1 MSRSHLS
8 LHEKATS
15 DLAFIRET
23 MEAASGFTAISGWGQ
38 AAVGGVGIV
47 AGLVAGAVPAGRPW
61 LTVWITAAV
70 AGAAIGSG
78 ATLLKTRRAGKAALN
93 PAIRKFVLAFAPAI
107 VAGAILTVAIV
118 ANAAWSLLPAAWLV
132 CYGAGV
138 MAGGVFSV
146 RAVPVMGAC
155 FLALGVAAIASP
167 DWLGNTYLIA
177 GFGGLNLL
185 FGLFI
190 AVRHGG

>member
-1 MSRSHLS
+1 MSHLS
-8 LHEKATS
+8 LHQKATD
-15 DLAFIRET
+15 DLRYIRET
-23 MEAASGFTAISGWGQ
+23 MESAVGFTAISGWGQ
-38 AAVGGVGIV
+38 AAVGGVGIA
-47 AGLVAGAVPAGRPW
+47 AGLIAASRPSVRGW
-61 LTVWITAAV
+61 LTVWLSAAV
-70 AGAAIGSG
+70 VGGAVGAGATI
-78 ATLLKTRRAGKAALN
+78 LKTRRAGKAALN

-107 VAGAILTVAIV
+107 VAGAILTIAMFEHGDL
-118 ANAAWSLLPAAWLV
+118 SLLPAAWLV

-155 FLALGVAAIASP
+155 FLALGIAAIASP
-167 DWLGNTYLIA
+167 DWLGNAYLIA

>member
-1 MSRSHLS
+1 MPHLS
-8 LHEKATS
+8 LHDRAS
-15 DLAFIRET
+15 QDLAFIRQT
-23 MEAASGFTAISGWGQ
+23 MESAAGFTAILGLGAGGGRRSRNRRRPI
-38 AAVGGVGIV
+38 AA
-47 AGLVAGAVPAGRPW
+47 AQSTGRAW

-70 AGAAIGSG
+70 AGAAIGTG
-78 ATLLKTRRAGKAALN
+78 ATLLKTRRAGKAVLN

-118 ANAAWSLLPAAWLV
+118 QTGSLTLLPAAWLV

-138 MAGGVFSV
+138 MAGGVFSI

-155 FLALGVAAIASP
+155 FLALGAAALASP
-167 DWLGNTYLIA
+167 DWLGNAYLIA
-177 GFGGLNLL
+177 GFGGLNLI
-185 FGLFI
+185 FGIFI

>member
-1 MSRSHLS
+1 MSHLS
-8 LHEKATS
+8 LHKKATD

-23 MEAASGFTAISGWGQ
+23 MESAVGFTAISGWGQ
-38 AAVGGVGIV
+38 AAVGATGIA
-47 AGLVAGAVPAGRPW
+47 AGLIAAAQPGGREW
-61 LTVWITAAV
+61 LATWLTAAV
-70 AGAAIGSG
+70 AGATIGAG
-78 ATLLKTRRAGKAALN
+78 ATILKTRRAGKAVLN
-93 PAIRKFVLAFAPAI
+93 PAIRKFMLAFAPAI
-107 VAGAILTVAIV
+107 AAGAILTIAITNTHNL
-118 ANAAWSLLPAAWLV
+118 ALLPPVWLV

-146 RAVPVMGAC
+146 RAVPVMGAS
-155 FLALGVAAIASP
+155 FLALGIAAIASP
-167 DWLGNTYLIA
+167 DWLGNAYLIA

>member
-1 MSRSHLS
+1 MPHLS
-8 LHEKATS
+8 LHDRAS
-15 DLAFIRET
+15 QDLAFIRQT
-23 MEAASGFTAISGWGQ
+23 MESAAGFTAISGWGQ
-38 AAVGGVGIV
+38 AAVGGVGIA
-47 AGLVAGAVPAGRPW
+47 AGLVAAAQSTGRAW

-70 AGAAIGSG
+70 AGAAIGTG
-78 ATLLKTRRAGKAALN
+78 ATLLKTRRAGKAVLN

-118 ANAAWSLLPAAWLV
+118 QTGSLTLLPAAWLV

-138 MAGGVFSV
+138 MAGGVFSI

-155 FLALGVAAIASP
+155 FLALGAAALASP
-167 DWLGNTYLIA
+167 DWLGNAYLIA
-177 GFGGLNLL
+177 GFGGLNLI